1 MPSLPTSSFL
11 PPRRGKVKK
20 DVKDR
25 ITAMSGSVSLH
36 KSGRSCGMV
45 LVSRRRGA
53 IEGTFLVL
61 SLLSL
66 LLSLSPPFLNA
77 RNKLWF
83 REGNSNYGAESR
95 ERLSP
100 STIV

>member
-25 ITAMSGSVSLH
+25 ITAMSGSLSLH

-66 LLSLSPPFLNA
+66 LLSLSPRFSMLAISYGFGRGTVIMAPNHA
-77 RNKLWF
+77 NDF
-83 REGNSNYGAESR
+83 R
-95 ERLSP
+95 P
-100 STIV
+100 QP